1 MAKDL
6 ASFTGTSHSEFAGGG
21 AVAHHNRMDPILSE
35 DIIQYI
41 EQHSDF
47 RQFTKVVT
55 TSEYVTILPRKWSA
69 GIAVEIVEGSEIP
82 KARDVYDT
90 ISINLKQNGTGIKM
104 TDEEQK
110 LMGFDSN
117 YFATE
122 AQRATERLMKKEN
135 DDIATVMLA
144 GAGYNV
150 IASTNSTLK
159 FDDVLTA
166 KTEMLENPYGVE
178 PNLVLMS
185 HRSYADLVRDPE
197 FKTYSESGKTN
208 VVNTGDI
215 GMSIDGMTIKI
226 VPEVGDNVYLIDTS
240 LQPIVLVQMDGV
252 HVESYRLHETRED
265 VLDLTLYEKPAIL
278 RPDAITKITITRNDA
293 RPQRVFPAGWD
304 PFDGYP
310 ELPIENE
317 EEGGETTKETR
328 TLTFTINDG
337 TNAIEGATVA
347 IGSKS
352 STTGALGGCTLGE
365 IEDGEQ
371 TVTVSATGYTTKTE
385 TITVSENSTA
395 FTISLTSA

>member
-6 ASFTGTSHSEFAGGG
+6 ASFTGTVNSQFAGGG

-35 DIIQYI
+35 DIIRYI
-41 EQHSDF
+41 ETQSDF
-47 RQFTKVVT
+47 REFTKVVT
-55 TSEYVTILPRKWSA
+55 TDQYITILPRKWTA
-69 GIAVEIVEGSEIP
+69 GIAVEVVEGSEIP

-90 ISINLKQNGTGIKM
+90 IAINLRQNGTGIKM

-110 LMGFDSN
+110 MMGFDSN

-150 IASTNSTLK
+150 VASTNSTLK
-159 FDDVLTA
+159 FADILTA

-178 PNLVLMS
+178 PDLILMS
-185 HRSYADLVRDPE
+185 HRSYADLVLDPE
-197 FKTYSESGKTN
+197 FKTYSQSGKTN

-215 GMSIDGMTIKI
+215 GMEVDGLRIKI

-252 HVESYRLHETRED
+252 HVESYRLPETRED
-265 VLDLTLYEKPAIL
+265 VLDLTLYEKPAVL

-293 RPQRVFPAGWD
+293 LPQRTFPAGWD
-304 PFDGYP
+304 PYDGYP
-310 ELPIENE
+310 A
-317 EEGGETTKETR
+317 R
-328 TLTFTINDG
+328 
-337 TNAIEGATVA
+337 
-347 IGSKS
+347 
-352 STTGALGGCTLGE
+352 
-365 IEDGEQ
+365 
-371 TVTVSATGYTTKTE
+371 
-385 TITVSENSTA
+385 
-395 FTISLTSA
+395 